1 MELNNDALVIMTPVE
16 MRRLRKELAGWTL
29 DRLSEES
36 KINKTQLSRFENARN
51 GLTRSQVE
59 TCKEVL
65 LRAAAER
72 KRQIAAMFLREGLE
86 EMVAES

>member
-1 MELNNDALVIMTPVE
+1 VELNNDALVIMTPVE

-59 TCKEVL
+59 TCKGVL

-72 KRQIAAMFLREGLE
+72 ERQIAALFLREGLE